1 MLKNI
6 GSNWAL
12 SAIQI
17 VMFMVLVPFV
27 RRTLDVNLYGAWEII
42 ITFTMP
48 LQLLAMGIPMATV
61 RHIASAIS
69 ADDHKEADRVI
80 GTSLSLSIV
89 IGLIAL
95 ALGSLVYWVTSDLFF
110 KSEDWNLTPT
120 ELKDAQQALLA
131 MLMLVGSSF
140 ALRLPYAV
148 YDAHHDFVA
157 RNLIQGGGF
166 LLRFGLTLVALTL
179 RPSTLTLASVLF
191 FVAVCEFLVAT
202 MVSSRR
208 HNPVRVRPGP
218 LEKELVKKLF
228 SFGIFAFLIN
238 MGAMLAF
245 RIDAAVIGLFMK
257 TIDVT
262 DYALGNKIFDQ
273 FITIMLAIG
282 MVAMPMATDLWSKK
296 DYRGVRVVFMKWS
309 KIATSLVLLVGGYLV
324 VLGPEFLE
332 AWLSDNYSPRI
343 GVVLQVLMLSFF
355 FFLPM
360 RGVALPVLMGIGKTK
375 GPGYGLLAMGLC
387 NLALSLVLVQHFGI
401 YGVAAGTAI
410 PNIVFAL
417 LFMYLACK
425 HLEISLDDYLKYSVQ
440 RSIFGA
446 LPGLGFLALMK
457 YQVGVE
463 GWLLVLASGVAYTA
477 IFIACQ
483 LFFVYKDDAYT
494 DPLALIKQKL
504 EARRS

>member
-17 VMFMVLVPFV
+17 VMFLVLVPFV
-27 RRTLDVNLYGAWEII
+27 ARSLGKNLYGAWEII
-42 ITFTMP
+42 IGWTMP

-61 RHIASAIS
+61 RHITSAVS
-69 ADDHKEADRVI
+69 AGDHKEADRVL
-80 GTSLSLSIV
+80 GASLSLSIV
-89 IGLIAL
+89 VGLIAL
-95 ALGSLVYWVTSDLFF
+95 ALGSVVYLIVSDYIFENENWSL
-110 KSEDWNLTPT
+110 SPA

-131 MLMLVGSSF
+131 MLLFVGSSF
-140 ALRLPYAV
+140 TLRLPYAI
-148 YDAHHDFVA
+148 YDAHHDFVV

-166 LLRFGLTLVALTL
+166 LLRFGLTLAALTA
-179 RPSTLTLASVLF
+179 RPSTLVLASVLIS
-191 FVAVCEFLVAT
+191 VAVCEFLTASV
-202 MVSSRR
+202 VSSRR
-208 HNPVRVRPGP
+208 HNPMKVRPGP
-218 LEKELVKKLF
+218 MEKKLVKKLF

-238 MGAMLAF
+238 MGALLAF
-245 RIDAAVIGLFMK
+245 KIDANVIGLFM
-257 TIDVT
+257 TPIDVA

-273 FITIMLAIG
+273 FITLLLAIG
-282 MVAMPMATDLWSKK
+282 MVAMPMATKLWSEK
-296 DYRGVRVVFMKWS
+296 DFNGVRVVFMKWS
-309 KIATSLVLLVGGYLV
+309 KIATSMVMLVGGYLV

-332 AWLSDNYSPRI
+332 AWLSTDYTPRI
-343 GVVLQVLMLSFF
+343 GTVMQTLMISFF

-375 GPGYGLLAMGLC
+375 GPGFGLLAMGLC
-387 NLALSLVLVQHFGI
+387 NLTLSLILVQHYGI
-401 YGVAAGTAI
+401 YGVAVGTAV
-410 PNIVFAL
+410 PNVVFAL

-425 HLEISLDDYLKYSVQ
+425 HVEVPIDDYLKYSVQ

-446 LPGLGFLALMK
+446 LPALGFLALMK

-463 GWLLVLASGVAYTA
+463 GWLLVLASGVVYTA
-477 IFIACQ
+477 IFIVCQ
-483 LFFVYKDDAYT
+483 LFFVYKDDPYT